1 MTFIQCPGC
10 GVVTEDSKELCGKC
24 GAALHE
30 QAGPATSPPGAM
42 IDCPSCGAEI
52 SFLAKSCPHCGRRID
67 GSLTARHLLE
77 GAVAKRQA
85 GRPLSLGDKVNRY
98 LVSGRAAHRGGAVH
112 RLHGAGGLQ
121 LRRPLRARSRPRASG
136 AASLRR

>member
-10 GVVTEDSKELCGKC
+10 GVATEDSKELCGKC

-30 QAGPATSPPGAM
+30 QAGPTFSPPGAM
-42 IDCPSCGAEI
+42 TDCPSCGAEI

-85 GRPLSLGDKVNRY
+85 GRPLSLGDKVNAGIGISY
-98 LVSGRAAHRGGAVH
+98 LVVQLIVAV
-112 RLHGAGGLQ
+112 LFIGFMALVVYSCVA
-121 LRRPLRARSRPRASG
+121 P
-136 AASLRR
+136 